1 MPTIRLKS
9 PSKQAANATA
19 APAASAR
26 PQLSDIFRQNE
37 IMFGY
42 RIGYLSNYFSGPV
55 YSVVEAEFGMR
66 RPKFATL
73 FCLAHL
79 GTLAARDIGV
89 LSGIPKNSL
98 SRAVNELLR
107 EGRIKRAVD
116 DADSRRGLLSLTREG
131 RRIYEQILPMFL
143 KRQAQMMAPL
153 TPAERTQFDRLLAKL
168 VLRDDGFNE
177 MY

>member
-1 MPTIRLKS
+1 MASFRLK
-9 PSKQAANATA
+9 PAGTPAKTA
-19 APAASAR
+19 RSGDTSAR
-26 PQLSDIFRQNE
+26 LSAIFRDNE

-42 RIGYLSNYFSGPV
+42 RVGYLSNYFSGPV

-79 GTLAARDIGV
+79 GELSAGDICL

-107 EGRIKRAVD
+107 EERIRRVAD
-116 DADSRRGLLSLTREG
+116 RTDSRRSILSLTREG
-131 RRIYEQILPMFL
+131 RKIYQLILPMFR
-143 KRQAQMMAPL
+143 KRQEAMMAPL
-153 TPAERTQFDRLLAKL
+153 STREREQFDRLLAKL
-168 VLRDDGFNE
+168 VLRDDGWNE
-177 MY
+177 VY